1 MMRGTGFCRRSF
13 IALTCLSIS
22 LLAVING
29 TVHVAIAQQAEFQNR
44 LAQIAAKHGL
54 NRVWFRAARMAKFWL
69 TLALA
74 WIVAC
79 DSMPNAGEREQIAD
93 EVRALVDDT
102 AGK

>member
-1 MMRGTGFCRRSF
+1 
-13 IALTCLSIS
+13 
-22 LLAVING
+22 
-29 TVHVAIAQQAEFQNR
+29 
-44 LAQIAAKHGL
+44 
-54 NRVWFRAARMAKFWL
+54 MAKFWL